1 MKKLLFMLVLGCLP
15 VMAMEIN
22 KESVRK
28 EAVARIGEFQP
39 PEQGSKIELE
49 LRDGAKVKGTLS
61 KMVADKIYLDVEDG
75 ATNVYKPEQLATG
88 TKWKFFKAEYDKR
101 LKAEIDEITE
111 DKRVEAEVK
120 EKKAAA
126 LAVKADEKKDAQK
139 QTVTPKVEEKKTVD
153 SIKKEFGEFKLPD
166 KDSVFELELSDG
178 TKIAGKINKLSGN
191 KVYLEVEEGR
201 VSVYKREKIS
211 PNSRWKLFKEDFD
224 KKLKESID
232 EFKAEEAKKAPPVT
246 APAAASAS
254 APAAASASAP
264 AVTPATPPVAVVPS
278 APVPPAAPV
287 ASAPASAGTAIPA
300 KPAASAAPSAVSA
313 APSTVPAP
321 APLSTTPV
329 AAAKK
334 AIDKVENKKSE

>member
-254 APAAASASAP
+254 APA
-264 AVTPATPPVAVVPS
+264 VTPATPPVAVVP
-278 APVPPAAPV
+278 AAPPVPPAAPV
-287 ASAPASAGTAIPA
+287 ASAPSAGTAIPA

>member
-1 MKKLLFMLVLGCLP
+1 
-15 VMAMEIN
+15 MALEIN

-39 PEQGSKIELE
+39 PEQGSTIEIE
-49 LRDGAKVKGTLS
+49 LRDGAKIKGKLS
-61 KMVADKIYLDVEDG
+61 KVVADKIYVDVEDG
-75 ATNVYKPEQLATG
+75 ATNVYKPEQLAAG
-88 TKWKFFKAEYDKR
+88 SKWKFFKAEYDKK

-126 LAVKADEKKDAQK
+126 LAVKTEDKKE
-139 QTVTPKVEEKKTVD
+139 TPKQPAAPVVEEKKTVD
-153 SIKKEFGEFKLPD
+153 SIKKEFGEFKLPG

-178 TKIAGKINKLSGN
+178 TKISGKINKLNGN

-201 VSVYKREKIS
+201 VSVYKRDKIS

-224 KKLKESID
+224 KKLKDTID

-246 APAAASAS
+246 APAAASA
-254 APAAASASAP
+254 PAP
-264 AVTPATPPVAVVPS
+264 AVPPATPPIAAVPA

-287 ASAPASAGTAIPA
+287 TSAPAPAIPA
-300 KPAASAAPSAVSA
+300 KPAAPGAPPAVSA
-313 APSTVPAP
+313 APSAAP
-321 APLSTTPV
+321 APPATTPA

>member
-1 MKKLLFMLVLGCLP
+1 
-15 VMAMEIN
+15 MALEIN

-39 PEQGSKIELE
+39 PEQGAIIELE
-49 LRDGAKVKGTLS
+49 LRDGAKIKGTLS

-139 QTVTPKVEEKKTVD
+139 PPVTPKVEEKKTVD

-178 TKIAGKINKLSGN
+178 TKISGKINKLNGN

-224 KKLKESID
+224 KKLKDVID

-254 APAAASASAP
+254 APAVPP
-264 AVTPATPPVAVVPS
+264 AVPPATPPVAVVPA
-278 APVPPAAPV
+278 APVPPAAPA
-287 ASAPASAGTAIPA
+287 ASAPAPAGTAIPV
-300 KPAASAAPSAVSA
+300 KPAAPGALPAVSA
-313 APSTVPAP
+313 APSTAP
-321 APLSTTPV
+321 APLATTPA

>member
-1 MKKLLFMLVLGCLP
+1 
-15 VMAMEIN
+15 MALEIN

-39 PEQGSKIELE
+39 PEQGAKIELE
-49 LRDGAKVKGTLS
+49 LRDGAKIKGTLS
-61 KMVADKIYLDVEDG
+61 KMVADKIYLDVDDG

-88 TKWKFFKAEYDKR
+88 SKWKFFKAEYDKR

-120 EKKAAA
+120 DKKAAVS
-126 LAVKADEKKDAQK
+126 AVKTEEKKDAQK
-139 QTVTPKVEEKKTVD
+139 QSVTPKIEEKKSVD
-153 SIKKEFGEFKLPD
+153 SVKKEFGEFKLPD

-178 TKIAGKINKLSGN
+178 TKVSGKINKLNGN

-254 APAAASASAP
+254 APAA
-264 AVTPATPPVAVVPS
+264 PVAALPVAAVPA

-287 ASAPASAGTAIPA
+287 APAPVAPAPVTAAPA
-300 KPAASAAPSAVSA
+300 KPAAA
-313 APSTVPAP
+313 AP
-321 APLSTTPV
+321 APLATTP
-329 AAAKK
+329 AAAARK

>member
-1 MKKLLFMLVLGCLP
+1 MKKLLFMLALGCLP
-15 VMAMEIN
+15 LMALEIN

-39 PEQGSKIELE
+39 PEQGSTIEIE
-49 LRDGAKVKGTLS
+49 LRDGAKIKGKLS
-61 KMVADKIYLDVEDG
+61 KVVADKIYVDVEDG
-75 ATNVYKPEQLATG
+75 ATNVYKPEQLAASS
-88 TKWKFFKAEYDKR
+88 KWKFFKAEYDKK

-126 LAVKADEKKDAQK
+126 LAVKTEDKKE
-139 QTVTPKVEEKKTVD
+139 TPKQPAAPVVEEKKNVD

-178 TKIAGKINKLSGN
+178 TKISGKINKLNGS

-201 VSVYKREKIS
+201 VSVYKRDKIS
-211 PNSRWKLFKEDFD
+211 LNSRWKLFKEDFD
-224 KKLKESID
+224 KKLKDTID

-246 APAAASAS
+246 APAAASA
-254 APAAASASAP
+254 PAP
-264 AVTPATPPVAVVPS
+264 AVPPAAPPVAAVPA

-287 ASAPASAGTAIPA
+287 ASPPAGVIPA
-300 KPAASAAPSAVSA
+300 KPAAPGALPAVSA
-313 APSTVPAP
+313 APSAAP
-321 APLSTTPV
+321 APPTTTPA